1 MNLKD
6 YFNLGGELTEGQII
20 SNKRDGDV
28 KFIKRNDND
37 SITIEKKD
45 GIRWSVS
52 NWFFWVD
59 NVIISIK
66 TQN

>member
-1 MNLKD
+1 MFIIAN
-6 YFNLGGELTEGQII
+6 GELTEGQTV
-20 SNKRDGDV
+20 SNKRDGNV

-37 SITIEKKD
+37 SITIEKED

-59 NVIISIK
+59 NVKISIGIDS
-66 TQN
+66 